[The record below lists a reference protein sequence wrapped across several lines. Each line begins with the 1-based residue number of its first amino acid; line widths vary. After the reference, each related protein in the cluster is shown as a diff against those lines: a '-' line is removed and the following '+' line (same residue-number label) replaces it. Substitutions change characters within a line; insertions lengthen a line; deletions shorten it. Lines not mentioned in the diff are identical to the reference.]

1 MNLNVSYFENN
12 ITFLDDKIQVIEI
25 ENKKLFF
32 RFIND
37 LYSIKIG
44 EKINEL
50 YFYDDKRKELNFCEK
65 IEIYTNYF
73 DLEINSKKNLN
84 ALSKEIINTISD
96 LEKEDL
102 IKIYQKIYKS
112 ISKILKNIDL
122 PIIIDEDVNI
132 ENIIKL
138 SKFMIKNTNDLLENL
153 FNLIDLFKFLKINN
167 ILFFINLKQYLNKD
181 ELVEFYKYAI
191 YNNIKICLI
200 DSQSYGIKLD
210 YENKLIIDID
220 LEEFVI

>member
-1 MNLNVSYFENN
+1 M
-12 ITFLDDKIQVIEI
+12 
-25 ENKKLFF
+25 
-32 RFIND
+32 
-37 LYSIKIG
+37 
-44 EKINEL
+44 
-50 YFYDDKRKELNFCEK
+50 NFCEK